1 MAKRFLFDGGG
12 GGISVGEFIR
22 FGGNVGTF
30 ETVSEFIREG
40 FFAETRIPGPIL
52 TPRAPTQ
59 ETPNVSILDVI
70 LDTTKDAGQSILR
83 AVIPDP
89 LEVIADVFFP
99 DTAQTILGDSP
110 FVLPSGGFQL
120 PGSIPGTTGGT
131 PPFFPSP
138 LEPTVSSPA
147 PFVIP
152 EAPGIF
158 DDLVRGAI
166 DILPEIIPG
175 FPEIDAGGVME
186 EPGDVTFEEV
196 GEQFPQVFEPFEDP
210 SLPSVP
216 SLEFPI
222 EGFGVAHPEELEL
235 MAEGDLV
242 TCAPR
247 QRLPN
252 CLTVQQ
258 WAGAGRP
265 DGYVMDRGGFL
276 RKKRHRRRRPLSQQ
290 AKDDLAW
297 AKATFGSGKAFDN
310 VVARMR
316 L

>member
-1 MAKRFLFDGGG
+1 MALSQFERDALS
-12 GGISVGEFIR
+12 GIEGINRDAGAFG
-22 FGGNVGTF
+22 FGGF
-30 ETVSEFIREG
+30 G
-40 FFAETRIPGPIL
+40 FSDGDNSALRAMFSAEAAFAAIPTEEEL
-52 TPRAPTQ
+52 R
-59 ETPNVSILDVI
+59 NMSILDVI
-70 LDTTKDAGQSILR
+70 LDTAKDAGQSILR
-83 AVIPDP
+83 TIIPDP

-99 DTAQTILGDSP
+99 DTARTVLGDSP
-110 FVLPSGGFQL
+110 FVLPSGGFRL

-138 LEPTVSSPA
+138 LEPEISSPA

-152 EAPGIF
+152 ELPGIF
-158 DDLVRGAI
+158 DDLVRAGVDLI
-166 DILPEIIPG
+166 GDLIPG
-175 FPEIDAGGVME
+175 IGEIDVS
-186 EPGDVTFEEV
+186 PGPVFDEDVSFEEV
-196 GEQFPQVFEPFEDP
+196 GEQFPEIFDPFEDP

-222 EGFGVAHPEELEL
+222 EGDFGVVQPEDFE

-242 TCAPR
+242 TCPPR

-258 WAGAGRP
+258 WSAAGRP